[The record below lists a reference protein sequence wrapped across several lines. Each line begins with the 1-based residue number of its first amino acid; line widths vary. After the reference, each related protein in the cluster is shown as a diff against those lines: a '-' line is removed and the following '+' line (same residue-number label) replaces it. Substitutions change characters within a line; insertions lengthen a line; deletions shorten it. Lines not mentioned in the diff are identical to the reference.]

1 MKLVSFSVENYRSI
15 TTARKI
21 PLSDYSLLIGANN
34 EGKSNILH
42 ALTLAMDALVSWHR
56 NIRRTIDGRVVR
68 LPPSMIGRNYSA
80 KYDWNTDFPI
90 AKQAKANDQ
99 SRTNI
104 TLEFLLTDEEVALF
118 RSEIKSNLNGTLP
131 ILISFGQSSFDLS
144 VQKPGKGYTT
154 LNKKSARIADFVS
167 RRIRFEYIPAI
178 RTANSASRVIQQLLD
193 RELQD
198 LEMIAEYTAA
208 LDQIDALQRPI
219 FEELARTIQTTVA
232 GFLPGVKSVRL
243 EAKRDARQR
252 ALRREVEI
260 LVDDGQET
268 KLERKGDGVQSLVA
282 LALMRHASEQ
292 TQSDCSTVMA
302 IEEPESHLHP
312 SAVHELKAVIEELS
326 KNNQIVLSSHSPL
339 FVNIN
344 NISNTVIVKGSKAKT
359 AEHVSEIRDALGV
372 RFSDNLQNA
381 TVVIL
386 VEGSDDARAI
396 KAIIC
401 ERSSVLADAFRQGY
415 VTIDYLNGASGLA
428 QKASFYKA
436 AACHVQ
442 CFMDDDQEG
451 RLAVDKAIKAK
462 AVKISEVNLCSVS
475 HLDESEF
482 EDIYNKNIYREG
494 FLAEFG
500 VDPKAKI
507 SGRPKSKWSHAMER
521 RFRDAGKP
529 WSDGVK
535 ANVKNW
541 LAEFASLNAGSII
554 QPELEAPLDNFIKS
568 VESRLPS

>member
-56 NIRRTIDGRVVR
+56 TIRRTVDGRLVR
-68 LPPSMIGRNYSA
+68 LPPSIVGRQYAA

-90 AKQAKANDQ
+90 GKQAKANEH

-104 TLEFLLTDEEVALF
+104 TLEFLLTDQEVILF
-118 RSEIKSNLNGTLP
+118 RNEIKSNLNGTLP
-131 ILISFGQSSFDLS
+131 ILVSFGQNNFELS

-178 RTANSASRVIQQLLD
+178 RTANSAIRVIQQLLD

-198 LEMIAEYTAA
+198 LEMIAEYNAA
-208 LDQIDALQRPI
+208 LDKIEALQKPI
-219 FEELARTIQTTVA
+219 FDELAKTIQTTVA

-268 KLERKGDGVQSLVA
+268 RLERKGDGVQSLVA

-326 KNNQIVLSSHSPL
+326 SNNQIVLSSHSPL

-359 AEHVSEIRDALGV
+359 AERVSEIREALGV

-381 TVVIL
+381 TEVLL
-386 VEGSDDARAI
+386 VEGADDARAI
-396 KAIIC
+396 MAILS
-401 ERSSVLADAFRQGY
+401 ERSSALADAFSQGY

-428 QKASFYKA
+428 QKASFYKT

-442 CFMDDDQEG
+442 CFIDDDQEG
-451 RLAVDKAIKAK
+451 RAAVDKAIRSKAL
-462 AVKISEVNLCSVS
+462 KISEVNLCSTP
-475 HLDESEF
+475 HLDESEL
-482 EDIYNKNIYREG
+482 EDIYNRNIYRDE
-494 FLAEFG
+494 FISEFG

-507 SGRPKSKWSHAMER
+507 ATKPKSKWSHTMER

-529 WSDGVK
+529 WTDGVK

-541 LAEFASLNAGSII
+541 LADFAASHAGTIV
-554 QPELEAPLDNFIKS
+554 QTELEAPLMNFIS
-568 VESRLPS
+568 SIESKLPR